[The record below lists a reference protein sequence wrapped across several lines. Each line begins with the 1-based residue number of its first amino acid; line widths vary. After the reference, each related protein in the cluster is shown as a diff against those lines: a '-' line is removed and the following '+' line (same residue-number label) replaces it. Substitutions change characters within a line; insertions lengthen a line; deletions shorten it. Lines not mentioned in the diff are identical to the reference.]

1 MNLELFG
8 PSITDHEINT
18 VMDAMKNGWYGEKKY
33 WYVEHFESE
42 FARYHGRKYALMTP
56 NCTSAIHLIL
66 LALGIGPGD
75 EVVVPECTWIASATH
90 ITHVGA
96 KTVFADIDKKTWCM
110 SAEALERALTPRT
123 KAVIAVD
130 LYGNMP
136 NMDALREVVDRHGIT
151 LIEDAAGALGSV
163 YKGQKAGSFGV
174 ASVFSFHRTKTITT
188 GEGGMLLLDD
198 DALYERCHFLRDHG
212 RSKVKHYYNDEVAYK
227 YMPCNLLASLGYAQ
241 FQRVEELVEAKRHI
255 LKVFRKVFA
264 DIPDLYLNPEPPE
277 GRNGAWCTALIIG
290 QSHGLDKESMIAK
303 LEAIGFEGRPF
314 FYPLSMMPAYGGE
327 TPEKKENAPV
337 AYELSQRGL
346 CLPAAFET
354 SDEQL
359 LAYGNA
365 IRQILGGEVLAEF
378 NV

>member
-18 VMDAMKNGWYGEKKY
+18 VMDAMQNGWYGEKKY
-33 WYVEHFESE
+33 WYVENFEAE

-96 KTVFADIDKKTWCM
+96 KTVFADIDEDTWCM
-110 SAEALERALTPRT
+110 SAEGLERVITPRT

-136 NMDALREVVDRHGIT
+136 DMDSLKEVADRHGIT
-151 LIEDAAGALGSV
+151 LIEDAAGALGSE
-163 YKGQKAGSFGV
+163 YGGKKAGSFGV

-198 DALYERCHFLRDHG
+198 DALFERCHFLRDHG
-212 RSKVKHYYNDEVAYK
+212 RSKTKHYYNDEVAYK

-255 LKVFRKVFA
+255 LKTFRKIFS
-264 DIPDLYLNPEPPE
+264 DMPDVYLNPEPPD
-277 GRNGAWCTALIIG
+277 GRNGAWCTALIVG
-290 QSHGLDKESMIAK
+290 KSYGFDKEEMIRELESM
-303 LEAIGFEGRPF
+303 GFEGRPF
-314 FYPLSMMPAYGGE
+314 FYPLSSMPAYGGE
-327 TPEKKENAPV
+327 SPDKKANAPV
-337 AYELSQRGL
+337 AYDLSQRGL
-346 CLPAAFET
+346 CLPAAFRT

-359 LAYGNA
+359 LNYGNA
-365 IRQILGGEVLAEF
+365 IRKVLGKEPLVSIE
-378 NV
+378 